1 MAKRVEHESTDDD
14 SAADDSVTGDD
25 AIADD
30 AIADDPCDAI
40 DASLARGEV
49 INDIG

>member
-1 MAKRVEHESTDDD
+1 MAKRVAQVSPADD
-14 SAADDSVTGDD
+14 SATSDSATS
-25 AIADD
+25 DD

-40 DASLARGEV
+40 DASLSRGKV

>member
-1 MAKRVEHESTDDD
+1 MAKRVEHESADDD
-14 SAADDSVTGDD
+14 SPADDSATG
-25 AIADD
+25 DD

-40 DASLARGEV
+40 DALLARGEV

>member
-1 MAKRVEHESTDDD
+1 MAKRVEHESPMDD
-14 SAADDSVTGDD
+14 AVTG
-25 AIADD
+25 DD

-40 DASLARGEV
+40 DALLTLGEL

>member
-1 MAKRVEHESTDDD
+1 MAKRVEHD
-14 SAADDSVTGDD
+14 SATGDD

-30 AIADDPCDAI
+30 AFADDPCDAI
-40 DASLARGEV
+40 DALLARGEV

>member
-1 MAKRVEHESTDDD
+1 MAKRVEHD
-14 SAADDSVTGDD
+14 SATGDDAFADD

-40 DASLARGEV
+40 DALLARGEV